1 MYISRIQKRK
11 HGQVFTTCAMVLLK
25 FLEDLNSEQMLN
37 LMARLKTRSQE
48 YHPWYYQSPFSPTL
62 LTNFQ
67 KHAPSLSNLV
77 LMMLLP
83 WLYLS
88 SPVLQSPLAGN
99 QSKDLK
105 MMTANESDLTF

>member
-1 MYISRIQKRK
+1 
-11 HGQVFTTCAMVLLK
+11 VVLLK
-25 FLEDLNSEQMLN
+25 FLDDLNFEQMLN

-48 YHPWYYQSPFSPTL
+48 YHLYYYQIPFSLTL
-62 LTNFQ
+62 LRNFQ
-67 KHAPSLSNLV
+67 KHAPSLSNFV
-77 LMMLLP
+77 LMLLP

-105 MMTANESDLTF
+105 MMTANDSDLTF